1 MVFDRNCTDCLVM
14 ATREARSRRSPTGPG
29 LAPVGSMAHL
39 NNALLPTTILVLL
52 VSYPSSLA
60 PHVVAAGAPLT
71 SAVETAAS
79 VLDLTNAE
87 RGRVGLSPLRPNPRL
102 VQAAQLHADH
112 MVAVGRLDH
121 VLSGSRYAEPTDRLA
136 AAGYTWQAYAE
147 NIAMGQP
154 SAASVVATWMRSS
167 HHRSNILNG
176 TYTELGVGFSVDRQ
190 GQPYYVQVF
199 GRPMS

>member
-1 MVFDRNCTDCLVM
+1 M
-14 ATREARSRRSPTGPG
+14 TRA
-29 LAPVGSMAHL
+29 
-39 NNALLPTTILVLL
+39 NYILLPTTIVVLL
-52 VSYPSSLA
+52 VAYAFPVAPSL
-60 PHVVAAGAPLT
+60 VAAGLPQA
-71 SAVETAAS
+71 SATVTAAS

-87 RGRVGLSPLRPNPRL
+87 RGRAGLSPLRSNPRL

-112 MVAVGRLDH
+112 MVAAGRLDH
-121 VLSGSRYAEPTDRLA
+121 VLSGSQYGQPTDRLA

-167 HHRSNILNG
+167 HHRSNILSG
-176 TYTELGVGFSVDRQ
+176 TYTELGVGFSVDRK